1 MFTITIFMKKAIL
14 FLSVVIVSNVYA
26 QTYLSGDIIITNPS
40 KVSGSLNYDFP
51 SGTTGSFSYDGKEL
65 SLKIE
70 KTVFNNVSTS
80 AGLGFCVFR

>member
-26 QTYLSGDIIITNPS
+26 QTYLSGDIIITNPR

-51 SGTTGSFSYDGKEL
+51 AGTTGSFL
-65 SLKIE
+65 MME
-70 KTVFNNVSTS
+70 KNYH
-80 AGLGFCVFR
+80 LR